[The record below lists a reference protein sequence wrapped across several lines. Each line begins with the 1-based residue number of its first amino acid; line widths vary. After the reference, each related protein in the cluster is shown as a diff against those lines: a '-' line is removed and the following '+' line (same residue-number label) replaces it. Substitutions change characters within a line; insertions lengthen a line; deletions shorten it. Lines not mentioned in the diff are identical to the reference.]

1 MRAVAPTAVSEA
13 RPEPRPNLDRVEEYV
28 DSAVE
33 NRVDKAADEAADGAA
48 DEAADEAVAEA
59 GQHAERAENAAD
71 RADTAADEARE
82 AVSSVEVAESIDN
95 ATDLVVADDAAPYV
109 PAPVA
114 PATQPSLLRHS
125 PFNIGFFG
133 AFGALIA
140 LFLSQQLLS
149 ISSVLILLVLAMFL
163 AIGLSPTVEWFMK
176 RGMRR
181 GLAVLLVL
189 VVVIGVLTLFVFTV
203 VPVISDQIAQI
214 TKNAPGWFQD
224 LQRNETVQQVDDRF
238 AVIDKIQDY
247 ITGGDF
253 GQQVF
258 GGALGVGLAVLSAL
272 ANAFIVIV
280 LMVYFLVSM
289 PSIKHAAYSLAPAS
303 KRVRVSELGDRIIRS
318 TGAYVSGAFFVSLC
332 AGISTL
338 IFTLAVGLS
347 DYSFALAFIVGLL
360 SLIPVIGAVVS
371 GIIITLLALTVS
383 PTVAIISAIYYV
395 AYQQVESYFISPRI
409 MKRAVD
415 IPGSVTV
422 IAALLGGS
430 LMGVIGA
437 LLAVP
442 VAAAL
447 LLLHREVLLKRQ
459 DAR

>member
-1 MRAVAPTAVSEA
+1 MGDQVGDHADRAEIA
-13 RPEPRPNLDRVEEYV
+13 
-28 DSAVE
+28 
-33 NRVDKAADEAADGAA
+33 
-48 DEAADEAVAEA
+48 
-59 GQHAERAENAAD
+59 AERAGEAAAD
-71 RADTAADEARE
+71 ARE
-82 AVSSVEVAESIDN
+82 SAESSAAIAERIDN
-95 ATDLVVADDAAPYV
+95 ATDLVVVDAQDTTPYV
-109 PAPVA
+109 APPVEPPPA
-114 PATQPSLLRHS
+114 PSLLRHS

-133 AFGALIA
+133 AFGALVA

-163 AIGLSPTVEWFMK
+163 AIGLSPTVEWFMR

-189 VVVIGVLTLFVFTV
+189 VVVLGVLTLFVLTV
-203 VPVISDQIAQI
+203 VPVISEQIAQI
-214 TKNAPGWFQD
+214 TENAPGWFQD
-224 LQRNETVQQVDDRF
+224 LQSNETVQKVDDEF
-238 AVIDKIQDY
+238 SVIDKVQDY
-247 ITGGDF
+247 VTGGDF

-272 ANAFIVIV
+272 TNAFIVIV

-289 PSIKHAAYSLAPAS
+289 PSIKHAAYSIAPAS
-303 KRVRVSELGDRIIRS
+303 KRERVSELGDRIIRS

-338 IFTLAVGLS
+338 IFTLVVGLG

-371 GIIITLLALTVS
+371 GVIITLLALTIS